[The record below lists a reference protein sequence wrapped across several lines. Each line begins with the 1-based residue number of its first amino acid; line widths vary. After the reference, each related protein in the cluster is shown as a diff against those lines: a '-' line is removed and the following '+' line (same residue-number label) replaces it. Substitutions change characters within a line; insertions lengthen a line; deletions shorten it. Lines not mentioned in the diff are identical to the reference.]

1 MVNPVAQKALSDPT
15 NLFRFEIVPESSDIV
30 RLRLAGPLDAE
41 SVSRFWRPIERR
53 LGKLRFRR
61 LQIEAAEVSRW
72 DSAGVAFLH
81 LLRREAETRFQAE
94 AQIEGLPPEWERS
107 LEPPAS
113 TGPGG
118 EKPAAEPAGLI
129 GTIGHTTVSEAAL
142 AGDAIAFIGQLA
154 RGLGAA
160 FHPRIFR
167 PREFLRVFES
177 AGVDALPIVS
187 LISFLIG
194 LVIAFE
200 SARPLATFGA
210 QLFIANMIGLLMIR
224 EMGPIMTAI
233 LLAGRSGSAFA
244 AELGTMKVNEELD
257 ALQTMGIDPIRFLV
271 IQRIIAGV
279 AVTPLL
285 TIYSMFVG
293 ILGGILVMI
302 GLGYPLEAIYHQMDS
317 AVQMHDIW
325 VGVSKAAVFGLLI
338 SASGCFL
345 GLRTQQG
352 PAAVGAS
359 ATGAVVTGILL
370 IVVADSVFSVILYL
384 LNL

>member
-1 MVNPVAQKALSDPT
+1 MAEKTLSEPART
-15 NLFRFEIVPESSDIV
+15 FRFEIVPEGPDKV
-30 RLRLAGPLDAE
+30 RLRLSGPLDAE
-41 SVSRFWRPIERR
+41 TVSRFWKPLQRR
-53 LGKLRFRR
+53 LGRLLFRS
-61 LQIEAAEVSRW
+61 LQIEATEVTRW
-72 DSAGVAFLH
+72 DSAGIAFLQI
-81 LLRREAETRFQAE
+81 LRCQAE
-94 AQIEGLPPEWERS
+94 ARLKAEVQIEGLPREWES
-107 LEPPAS
+107 TWNPPAAP
-113 TGPGG
+113 GPKEGAPG
-118 EKPAAEPAGLI
+118 ETDAGMI
-129 GTIGHTTVSEAAL
+129 GTIGQTAVEEVAL
-142 AGDAIAFIGQLA
+142 AGDAVAFVGRLT

-160 FHPRIFR
+160 FCPRIFR

-200 SARPLATFGA
+200 SSRPLATFGA
-210 QLFIANMIGLLMIR
+210 QIFIANMIGLLMTR

-257 ALQTMGIDPIRFLV
+257 ALKTMGIDPVRFLV
-271 IQRIIAGV
+271 IQRVIAGIV
-279 AVTPLL
+279 VTPLL

-293 ILGGILVMI
+293 VLGGVLVMVA
-302 GLGYPLEAIYHQMDS
+302 LGYPLEAVYHQMGS
-317 AVQMHDIW
+317 AVRIEDILI
-325 VGVSKAAVFGLLI
+325 GVVKGAVFGLLI
-338 SASGCFL
+338 AASGCFL
-345 GLRTQQG
+345 GLRTRQG

-370 IVVADSVFSVILYL
+370 IIVADALFSVLLYL

>member
-1 MVNPVAQKALSDPT
+1 MAQKGLSNPPD
-15 NLFRFEIVPESSDIV
+15 LFRFEIVPEGSDTV
-30 RLRLAGPLDAE
+30 RLRLTGPLDAE
-41 SVSRFWRPIERR
+41 SVSRFWRPMERR
-53 LGKLRFRR
+53 LGKLRFQR
-61 LQIEAAEVSRW
+61 LQIEAGEVNRW

-81 LLRREAETRFQAE
+81 QLRREAEGRFRAE
-94 AQIEGLPPEWERS
+94 VHIDGLPPEWERS
-107 LEPPAS
+107 LKPPAS
-113 TGPGG
+113 TAR
-118 EKPAAEPAGLI
+118 EKSAAEPAGLI
-129 GTIGHTTVSEAAL
+129 GTIGQTAIEEATLLVDAL
-142 AGDAIAFIGQLA
+142 AFLGRLTQ
-154 RGLGAA
+154 GLGAA
-160 FHPRIFR
+160 FHPRLFR
-167 PREFLRVFES
+167 PREFLRIFES

-210 QLFIANMIGLLMIR
+210 QIFIANMIGLLMVR

-257 ALQTMGIDPIRFLV
+257 ALETMGIDPIRFLV
-271 IQRIIAGV
+271 IQRVIAGV
-279 AVTPLL
+279 IVTPLL
-285 TIYSMFVG
+285 TIYSIFVG
-293 ILGGILVMI
+293 ILGGVLVMI
-302 GLGYPLEAIYHQMDS
+302 GLGYPLEAIYHQMDA
-317 AVQMHDIW
+317 AVHIHDIF

-345 GLRTQQG
+345 GLRTRQG

-370 IVVADSVFSVILYL
+370 IIVADSVFSVLLYL